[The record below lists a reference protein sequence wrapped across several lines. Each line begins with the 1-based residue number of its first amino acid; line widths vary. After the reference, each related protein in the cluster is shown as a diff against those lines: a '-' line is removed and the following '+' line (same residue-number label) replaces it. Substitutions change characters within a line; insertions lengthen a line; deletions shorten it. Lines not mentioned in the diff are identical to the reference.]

1 MHGMQVT
8 PLIRRLP
15 RAKAARPVLTALAG
29 LLAGIPLLAAHPG
42 SPPQPGTTAPRPN
55 PGWLGVQ
62 EMRLEVGAEG
72 MFSKDVRIG
81 DVTTS
86 GRIREESW
94 EVELQATRAD
104 IGIEY
109 RNAEVADPLGSPA
122 SLGEARHA
130 LQGGVRLRPSR
141 TTTLQASSGGYDGYT
156 DYRSLWLNEYYQQR
170 FGPLEGYRVAQPRGW
185 NTSVGTRWAVRP
197 GDRFVQGDLL
207 WQQDVVA
214 PAYEKFPFQPL
225 IRRRD
230 ELDTRGIRLGGEAIL
245 GRRLRGLMESQV
257 LWTTERRP
265 RLSLRPTLPWALPE
279 SSVLNASAGV
289 TLERPRYASG
299 SADVLLEHEWP
310 EGWFGGL
317 NVRYYQDNGQLNQ
330 SLPESTAS
338 PGLQTYQAAIVL
350 RWQGDSWGLKALVGP
365 YLNDYTS
372 VPSRL
377 NPFVHLY
384 RDRSWIAAQVG
395 IGRAF

>member
-1 MHGMQVT
+1 MQVT
-8 PLIRRLP
+8 RPGHRLP
-15 RAKAARPVLTALAG
+15 CTGVSATVLSTLAG
-29 LLAGIPLLAAHPG
+29 LIVGITLLAGQPVGPA
-42 SPPQPGTTAPRPN
+42 QPGTTPSHSSTI
-55 PGWLGVQ
+55 WQGVQ
-62 EMRLEVGAEG
+62 EVRLEVGGEG
-72 MFSKDVRIG
+72 MFSNDVRIG
-81 DVTTS
+81 DVTAS
-86 GRIREESW
+86 GRIRRESW
-94 EVELQATRAD
+94 DVELQATRAD
-104 IGIEY
+104 IGIDY
-109 RNAEVADPLGSPA
+109 RNAEVADPLGSSA
-122 SLGEARHA
+122 SLHEARHA

-141 TTTLQASSGGYDGYT
+141 TTTLQVSGGGYDGYT

-185 NTSVGTRWAVRP
+185 NASVGTRWAVRP
-197 GDRFVQGDLL
+197 GDRFLQGDLL

-230 ELDTRGIRLGGEAIL
+230 DLETRGVRLGGEAIL

-265 RLSLRPTLPWALPE
+265 RLSLRPTLHWAMAE
-279 SSVLNASAGV
+279 SWVLKASAGV

-299 SADVLLEHEWP
+299 SADVLLEHEWA

-317 NVRYYQDNGQLNQ
+317 NGRYYHDNGQLNQ

-338 PGLQTYQAAIVL
+338 PGLQTYQAAVVL
-350 RWQGDSWGLKALVGP
+350 RWQGDSWAFKALVGP
-365 YLNDYTS
+365 YLNDYAA

-384 RDRSWIAAQVG
+384 RDRSWIAAQVAV
-395 IGRAF
+395 GRSF